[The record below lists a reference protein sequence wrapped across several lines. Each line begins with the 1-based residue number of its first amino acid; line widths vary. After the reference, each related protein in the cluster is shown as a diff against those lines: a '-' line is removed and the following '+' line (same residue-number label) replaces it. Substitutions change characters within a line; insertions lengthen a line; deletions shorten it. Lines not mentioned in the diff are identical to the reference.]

1 MWRDEEYLPATGEDR
16 YEVGIRILLSNVPQ
30 ILFGSVKLV
39 KASPSIEFI
48 QKNELPS
55 IHDHAVAGI
64 AREDED
70 CLVGM
75 AFNKAAKLW

>member
-39 KASPSIEFI
+39 KAFLRIEFI
-48 QKNELPS
+48 HKNELPS
-55 IHDHAVAGI
+55 IHDHTVAGI
-64 AREDED
+64 AGEDED
-70 CLVGM
+70 CLVRI
-75 AFNKAAKLW
+75 AFNEAIEFL

>member
-1 MWRDEEYLPATGEDR
+1 MGRDEEYLPATGENS
-16 YEVGIRILLSNVPQ
+16 YKICIRIFLSDISQ
-30 ILFGSVKLV
+30 ILFGCVKLV

-48 QKNELPS
+48 HKNELPS

-70 CLVGM
+70 CLVRI